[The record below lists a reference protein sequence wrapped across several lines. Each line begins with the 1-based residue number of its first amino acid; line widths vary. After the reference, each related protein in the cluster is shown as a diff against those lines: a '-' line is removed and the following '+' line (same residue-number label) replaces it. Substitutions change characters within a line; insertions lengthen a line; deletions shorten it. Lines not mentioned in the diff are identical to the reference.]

1 MTRMACKARFPWLAL
16 VWLLATCFLSATAPG
31 EVAPRQ
37 VVLVL
42 SSVPLDS
49 TGFQDAINTTLL
61 EGAKTTLD
69 IYDEYTGLDRFS
81 GPAFEASL
89 LQLYNEKYA
98 KRKVDLII
106 VVGPNALE
114 FLVAKNF
121 LPTVP
126 VVTCYVPKRYV
137 DEAKQKRPEI
147 TGAVHPQNGPMT
159 LDLMLSLFPKTK
171 RIHII
176 LGASAYERSQTERAR
191 QLFAPYAGRLEFEYM
206 NDLTLEQVE
215 ARLRELPEEDLPY
228 YAMMTMDA
236 SGRDFSKSREPL
248 VRIAKASRRPL
259 FGGNTVDLGDGLFG
273 GVLISQSFSAKASA
287 QLGLKVLA
295 GQAASSIPLVLNSG
309 AVPTFDWRQLKR
321 WGIRERSL
329 PPGSLIEFRQV
340 SVWDTY
346 WKGISAGIG
355 LIILEGLL
363 VAGLIIQLRRRKRTE
378 RALASAEVRY
388 RTVADF
394 THDWEFWQRQDGGFE
409 YLSPSCEQISGYPP
423 EAFKAAPGLLLDLV
437 CEADRASWQAH
448 QEAAL
453 SGQPHSHLEFRIRT
467 RMGERRWVEQTNNPV
482 QIDGSQFAGSRGSIR
497 DITTR
502 KEIERELAEAEVRYR
517 TVADFTYDWEYW
529 QRPDGTFEYLSP
541 ACGRVCGYTPEEFR
555 NSPELL
561 SQIVI
566 EADRPAWQ
574 AHQGE
579 ALQGHPL
586 PSLEY
591 RIHTKEGQI
600 RWLEQAN
607 NPVQREGFGFAGTRG
622 SIRDITARKQS
633 DLELKQAYGE
643 IAALKDRLEAENTYY
658 REKIQAQEGS
668 KELLGASDS
677 LKYLLYRIRQVAPSG
692 TTVLIQGETG
702 TGKELVAEA
711 IHKLGTRQDRPLVKI
726 NCAALPPALAESE
739 LFGHEK
745 GAFTGAQTMRK
756 GRFEVADRATLFMD
770 EVGELT
776 PEVQAKLLRVLQ
788 DGEFQRVGGDRT
800 LKVDVRVIAATNRD
814 LSEEVAAGRF
824 REDLWYRL
832 NVFPI
837 TVPPLRERKEDIPVL
852 AQSFLARSCQNLG
865 RPNLDLPN
873 SILQTLQAYSWPG
886 NVREL
891 QNIME
896 RAVLVSEGTTLRLA
910 DPLMIGKAIAP
921 VPAAQKSLMDI
932 ERQHILQVLES
943 TKWKVEGPNGAAELL
958 DMKPSTLRH
967 RMAKLDIGRRPE
979 SSPKESSA
987 P

>member
-1 MTRMACKARFPWLAL
+1 
-16 VWLLATCFLSATAPG
+16 
-31 EVAPRQ
+31 
-37 VVLVL
+37 
-42 SSVPLDS
+42 
-49 TGFQDAINTTLL
+49 
-61 EGAKTTLD
+61 
-69 IYDEYTGLDRFS
+69 
-81 GPAFEASL
+81 
-89 LQLYNEKYA
+89 
-98 KRKVDLII
+98 
-106 VVGPNALE
+106 
-114 FLVAKNF
+114 
-121 LPTVP
+121 
-126 VVTCYVPKRYV
+126 
-137 DEAKQKRPEI
+137 
-147 TGAVHPQNGPMT
+147 
-159 LDLMLSLFPKTK
+159 
-171 RIHII
+171 
-176 LGASAYERSQTERAR
+176 
-191 QLFAPYAGRLEFEYM
+191 
-206 NDLTLEQVE
+206 
-215 ARLRELPEEDLPY
+215 
-228 YAMMTMDA
+228 
-236 SGRDFSKSREPL
+236 
-248 VRIAKASRRPL
+248 
-259 FGGNTVDLGDGLFG
+259 
-273 GVLISQSFSAKASA
+273 
-287 QLGLKVLA
+287 
-295 GQAASSIPLVLNSG
+295 
-309 AVPTFDWRQLKR
+309 
-321 WGIRERSL
+321 
-329 PPGSLIEFRQV
+329 
-340 SVWDTY
+340 
-346 WKGISAGIG
+346 
-355 LIILEGLL
+355 
-363 VAGLIIQLRRRKRTE
+363 
-378 RALASAEVRY
+378 
-388 RTVADF
+388 
-394 THDWEFWQRQDGGFE
+394 
-409 YLSPSCEQISGYPP
+409 
-423 EAFKAAPGLLLDLV
+423 
-437 CEADRASWQAH
+437 
-448 QEAAL
+448 
-453 SGQPHSHLEFRIRT
+453 
-467 RMGERRWVEQTNNPV
+467 
-482 QIDGSQFAGSRGSIR
+482 
-497 DITTR
+497 
-502 KEIERELAEAEVRYR
+502 
-517 TVADFTYDWEYW
+517 
-529 QRPDGTFEYLSP
+529 
-541 ACGRVCGYTPEEFR
+541 
-555 NSPELL
+555 
-561 SQIVI
+561 
-566 EADRPAWQ
+566 
-574 AHQGE
+574 
-579 ALQGHPL
+579 
-586 PSLEY
+586 
-591 RIHTKEGQI
+591 
-600 RWLEQAN
+600 
-607 NPVQREGFGFAGTRG
+607 
-622 SIRDITARKQS
+622 
-633 DLELKQAYGE
+633 
-643 IAALKDRLEAENTYY
+643 
-658 REKIQAQEGS
+658 
-668 KELLGASDS
+668 ELLGASDS